1 MREYWLKRPFDFIL
15 ALTGIIAFLPLW
27 VLCGFLIW
35 FEDGWPVFYL
45 QARVGKNKK
54 EFTIIKFRSMI
65 KDAEKNTGAV
75 LAIKGD
81 LRITRVGRIL
91 RATAMDELPQ
101 LLSIL
106 RGDMSFVGPRPERP
120 ELVSEFSNIIPQYNL
135 RHKVKPGL
143 TGVAQVFGKYNT
155 ASRQKLKCDL
165 FYIKKQNLW
174 FDLHIITL
182 SVWITLR
189 GKWGMGGGL
198 ER

>member
-35 FEDGWPVFYL
+35 FENGWPVFYL

-155 ASRQKLKCDL
+155 APRQKLKYDF
-165 FYIKKQNLW
+165 FYIKKQNFW
-174 FDLHIITL
+174 FDLHIIAL